1 MKQNMASLIWT
12 YREISRTFKFFPSHT
27 NNQFFRCYRPSFN
40 EFEVFLH
47 STHPNFNYGNF
58 AYLEI
63 NLPLKIRKLR
73 LKNWFCTVFWESVF
87 LCVTWKRK
95 EGLVQNWLLKMQNFL
110 FYVISIW
117 YEVPKKKYYKSTR
130 SLLQG
135 KQPQYRLKCHTFLV
149 CDIFELV
156 QKIPFASQ
164 MVKDGL
170 KM

>member
-12 YREISRTFKFFPSHT
+12 YREISGTFKFFPSHT

-58 AYLEI
+58 GYLEI
-63 NLPLKIRKLR
+63 SLPLKIRKLQ
-73 LKNWFCTVFWESVF
+73 LKKWFCTVFWESVF

-117 YEVPKKKYYKSTR
+117 YEVPKKVS
-130 SLLQG
+130 QE
-135 KQPQYRLKCHTFLV
+135 H
-149 CDIFELV
+149 
-156 QKIPFASQ
+156 QKLASRKTATIPFEMSHFFS
-164 MVKDGL
+164 VWHLWTCSENSLCKSNG
-170 KM
+170 

>member
-12 YREISRTFKFFPSHT
+12 YREISGTFKFFPSHT

-40 EFEVFLH
+40 EFEFFLL

-58 AYLEI
+58 GYLEI
-63 NLPLKIRKLR
+63 SLPLKIRKLR
-73 LKNWFCTVFWESVF
+73 LKKWFCTVFWESVF

-117 YEVPKKKYYKSTR
+117 YEVQKKVS
-130 SLLQG
+130 QE
-135 KQPQYRLKCHTFLV
+135 H
-149 CDIFELV
+149 
-156 QKIPFASQ
+156 QKLASRKTATIPF
-164 MVKDGL
+164 
-170 KM
+170 KMSHFFSVWHLWTCSENPLCKSNG

>member
-12 YREISRTFKFFPSHT
+12 YREISGTFNFFPSHT

-40 EFEVFLH
+40 EFDVFLH

-73 LKNWFCTVFWESVF
+73 LKNGFCTVFWESVF

-110 FYVISIW
+110 FLCNLYLVW
-117 YEVPKKKYYKSTR
+117 GAKKKYHKSTR
-130 SLLQG
+130 SWLQ
-135 KQPQYRLKCHTFLV
+135 KNSHNTV
-149 CDIFELV
+149 
-156 QKIPFASQ
+156 
-164 MVKDGL
+164 
-170 KM
+170 

>member
-1 MKQNMASLIWT
+1 MNL
-12 YREISRTFKFFPSHT
+12 RF
-27 NNQFFRCYRPSFN
+27 
-40 EFEVFLH
+40 FLH

-117 YEVPKKKYYKSTR
+117 YEVPKKV
-130 SLLQG
+130 LQE
-135 KQPQYRLKCHTFLV
+135 H
-149 CDIFELV
+149 
-156 QKIPFASQ
+156 QKFASRKTATIPFEMSHFFS
-164 MVKDGL
+164 VWHLWTCSENPLCKSNG
-170 KM
+170 

>member
-12 YREISRTFKFFPSHT
+12 YREISGTFKFFPSHT

-40 EFEVFLH
+40 EFDVCLH

-73 LKNWFCTVFWESVF
+73 LKNGFCTVFWESVF

-117 YEVPKKKYYKSTR
+117 YEVPKKSITR
-130 SLLQG
+130 TPEVGFKENSHNTVWNVTL
-135 KQPQYRLKCHTFLV
+135 F
-149 CDIFELV
+149 
-156 QKIPFASQ
+156 
-164 MVKDGL
+164 
-170 KM
+170 